1 VFVSFIALAAQRWRR
16 TTKKRRNA
24 NADKNVIAEAVL
36 PPRSSHVDSLENM
49 ENQLPKASLRFDAP
63 ESSISKS

>member
-1 VFVSFIALAAQRWRR
+1 MLEEDDQEDADAD
-16 TTKKRRNA
+16 
-24 NADKNVIAEAVL
+24 ADKNIIAEAVL
-36 PPRSSHVDSLENM
+36 PPRSSRVDSLQNM